1 MIEFLDLG
9 SGPSEEDIAQ
19 VGSEDYSARSWK
31 EARAYRDQL
40 RRSFGE
46 EPDGAKLLIK
56 NNPHDFGN
64 YLSVVC
70 AFNGSKEA
78 TDYAF
83 TCESRGPAYWDK
95 EACEALGLEWSSI
108 DRRQ

>member
-1 MIEFLDLG
+1 MIDFIDLDTV
-9 SGPSEEDIAQ
+9 PSEEECAQ
-19 VGSEDYSARSWK
+19 VGAEDYSTRSWK

-40 RRSFGE
+40 RRTFGD
-46 EPDGAKLLIK
+46 EPTGAKLLIK
-56 NNPHDFGN
+56 SNPHEFGN

-70 AFNGSKEA
+70 AYNQSKEA
-78 TDYAF
+78 VDYAF

-95 EACEALGLEWSSI
+95 EACEALGLEWSSV